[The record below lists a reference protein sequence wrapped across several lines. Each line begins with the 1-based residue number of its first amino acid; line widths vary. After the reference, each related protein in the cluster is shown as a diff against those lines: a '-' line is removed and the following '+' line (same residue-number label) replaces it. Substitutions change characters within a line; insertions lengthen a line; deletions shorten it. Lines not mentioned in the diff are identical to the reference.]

1 MYIKLKEQEDLF
13 KVEVVYQ
20 NKKIEKLQ
28 EKFHRKEDYKDLTI
42 ISGEFRERIE
52 GLFYGSEYRLIIYS
66 EHFETGYALM
76 LATPAEM
83 WWSTYAKTLYD
94 DILQELNKIDFEI
107 LFPWLEK
114 NIEEF
119 DKILTLASRK
129 NDDKKEE
136 HIVYL
141 KNALNEL
148 QQKNNYFAKQMNAM
162 WQEKITKQKRQ
173 VDEVKDKLR
182 MEQEKLE
189 DLRKNIRDIKE

>member
-1 MYIKLKEQEDLF
+1 MYIKLQENEDLF
-13 KVEVVYQ
+13 KTEVVYQ
-20 NKKIEKLQ
+20 NKNIEKLQ
-28 EKFHRKEDYKDLTI
+28 ENFYHNRNYKDLQQIHGT
-42 ISGEFRERIE
+42 FLERIE
-52 GLFYGSEYRLIIYS
+52 GIYYGSEYRLIIYS
-66 EHFETGYALM
+66 NKFEVGYVLM

-83 WWSTYAKTLYD
+83 WGGTYAKTLYD

-129 NDDKKEE
+129 KDNKKEE

-141 KNALNEL
+141 KNALDEL

-189 DLRKNIRDIKE
+189 DLQKNIRDIKE